1 MKSKRCFPI
10 IANLENPFLYANM
23 FLIHH
28 FGDKTRNYA
37 EERNTS
43 LLFRQCNIFL
53 EGRCRGVIVCFMFMQ
68 VCRLLEMGCCS
79 WYWFLIVTVKWQL
92 FFIEYK
98 SEYLRSINPLY
109 ESVDDY
115 VCIAEKY
122 VYMTNVTN
130 AICGILGLTTHHIC
144 SYFWYTR

>member
-1 MKSKRCFPI
+1 MQRGNS
-10 IANLENPFLYANM
+10 M
-23 FLIHH
+23 FYVHASMSTSRNGMLQLILISNR
-28 FGDKTRNYA
+28 D
-37 EERNTS
+37 
-43 LLFRQCNIFL
+43 C
-53 EGRCRGVIVCFMFMQ
+53 
-68 VCRLLEMGCCS
+68 EMTG
-79 WYWFLIVTVKWQL
+79 F

-144 SYFWYTR
+144 SYFWYTRQHFQCKSLDVLKNTETFKKKTIV